1 MYCSIVKTLSLVK
14 LSVIRYLAIIV
25 SGQTDYYPSNSS
37 TNVVVAGPELGREII
52 MAFESNAIPS
62 FQERYNA

>member
-1 MYCSIVKTLSLVK
+1 MYCSMVKTLSLVK
-14 LSVIRYLAIIV
+14 LSVIRYLAIV

-37 TNVVVAGPELGREII
+37 TNVVVAGPKLGREII

-62 FQERYNA
+62 FQECYNA